1 MLYQQLA
8 SVPGAVGESEEV
20 MQKEIVKECWLRYSM
35 KVAFLK
41 KKCPCSCTRSIG
53 DMLLVVQD
61 RLLARI
67 SNVGVQNE
75 L

>member
-8 SVPGAVGESEEV
+8 SVPGAVRESEEV

-41 KKCPCSCTRSIG
+41 KNV
-53 DMLLVVQD
+53 LVVVPE
-61 RLLARI
+61 A
-67 SNVGVQNE
+67 
-75 L
+75 

>member
-41 KKCPCSCTRSIG
+41 RNV
-53 DMLLVVQD
+53 LVVVPE
-61 RLLARI
+61 A
-67 SNVGVQNE
+67 
-75 L
+75 